1 MPDERISVDQALSAY
16 TYGTAF
22 QAGDETHRGRL
33 SVGFDAD
40 LVLLDRNIR
49 ELEPKEIH
57 KAQILGTW
65 ILGKRIFTNETS
77 R

>member
-1 MPDERISVDQALSAY
+1 LSAY

-22 QAGDETHRGRL
+22 QAGDETHRGQL
-33 SVGFDAD
+33 IVGFDAD

-49 ELEPKEIH
+49 ETDPQEIH
-57 KAQILGTW
+57 KAKILGTW
-65 ILGKRIFTNETS
+65 ILGKRIFTNEAS